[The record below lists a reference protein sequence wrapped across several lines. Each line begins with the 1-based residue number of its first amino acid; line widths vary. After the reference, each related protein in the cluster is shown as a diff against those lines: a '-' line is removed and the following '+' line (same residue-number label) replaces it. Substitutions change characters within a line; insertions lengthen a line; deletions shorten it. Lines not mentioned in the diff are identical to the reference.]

1 MNRLGEILE
10 ERYPTRAA
18 FTDELGIDYIDPPM
32 ISKFAT
38 GKANPIPADAHKI
51 AAALNEPLTRIWHP
65 SDFDYG
71 ITRAKKKNA
80 TEKIATSHRRN
91 VTVRKCFRISKST
104 DEWFTREKLQEVGYS
119 SFQSW
124 FDACVRRFKGEYA
137 AVCKGKT
144 ASDGATSLAARE

>member
-10 ERYPTRAA
+10 ERYPTRKA
-18 FTDELGIDYIDPPM
+18 FTDELDIDYIDGPM

-38 GKANPIPADAHKI
+38 GKANPIPSDAHKI
-51 AAALNEPLTRIWHP
+51 ADALGEPLTRIWHP
-65 SDFDYG
+65 ADLDYG
-71 ITRAKKKNA
+71 IHKENVAQR
-80 TEKIATSHRRN
+80 IATRHRRN